1 MRQSVKMLIFL
12 VAILASVGIAAA
24 QSSDLREVSSPFTE
38 EFDYQIGQTLDLNI
52 LLNGV
57 NWGFLRIGAGDEEDW
72 TSGKTVKTTF
82 TNQLKN
88 LTDST
93 LSLSVIILLE
103 DEKGRQLERIRLKK
117 IKVGSGRS
125 IENIQRVKIDGGN
138 LEDTA
143 KVYFFAE
150 VE

>member
-103 DEKGRQLERIRLKK
+103 DEKGRQLDRIRLKK